1 MSATL
6 LSKVISLGNSNDLP
20 AYLQRKVQTTNIIT
34 LILLFAIAL
43 PFVAISLVYFPFLA
57 IFPAAGALICAMVL
71 IANAMGA
78 IYYSRVVIAVLPIL
92 LGAAYN
98 AYLCGPDDGPIPSVY
113 LVELSFALIPF
124 IIFDLK
130 EKGFLIFSEI
140 ICIATIVSFPV
151 TKLWVDYDG
160 DVSVLREGWLST
172 LTIVLAII
180 TELACVYGLATLNK
194 QSEDKAEKLI
204 SEMDAKNAVLEDSA
218 AAMKENLRKLEE
230 AQLAEQK
237 RSWATEGIARIS
249 ETIRTSQNSAEMYD
263 KIISQLVQYAK
274 ANQGG
279 LYIVHHKGEVNP
291 ETSIKL
297 ASCYAYSRKK
307 YIEQSYAPG
316 EGLLGQAYLEKEYI
330 FMTDIPEGY
339 VRITS
344 GLGAANPRSLLIMP
358 MKVNGVVEG
367 LLEIA
372 SFHKFEAH
380 EIDFFERLGETIAS
394 SIQHQRINE
403 QTRYLL
409 ENTLSQSE
417 AMRAQEEELRQNL
430 EELASTQE
438 EMQRKEVEYI
448 NRIQELENR
457 TAAGKHRSFL
467 LER

>member
-1 MSATL
+1 MSQSL
-6 LSKVISLGNSNDLP
+6 LQKVVFAGQSDDLP
-20 AYLQRKVQTTNIIT
+20 VFLQRKVQTTNVIT
-34 LILLFAIAL
+34 LILLFVIAL
-43 PFVAISLVYFPFLA
+43 PFVGISLIFFPSLA
-57 IFPAAGALICAMVL
+57 IYPALGAVVCVGCWV
-71 IANAMGA
+71 ANYMGG
-78 IYYSRVVIAVLPIL
+78 IYYSRVVISLLPVM
-92 LGAAYN
+92 LGALYN
-98 AYLCGPDDGPIPSVY
+98 ASLSGPNDGPIPSIY
-113 LVELSFALIPF
+113 LIELSFALIPF
-124 IIFDLK
+124 VIFDLR
-130 EKGFLIFSEI
+130 EKGFLIFTTF
-140 ICIATIVSFPV
+140 ICILTIVTFPI
-151 TKLWVDYDG
+151 TKFWLTSDAD
-160 DVSVLREGWLST
+160 STILREGWLSYVT
-172 LTIVLAII
+172 VLLAIVC
-180 TELACVYGLATLNK
+180 ELGCVFGLALLNK
-194 QSEDKAEKLI
+194 QAEDQGEKLI
-204 SEMDAKNAVLEDSA
+204 KEMDTKNAVLEESA
-218 AAMKENLRKLEE
+218 VAMKENLRKLEE